1 MKKLAVLMIAV
12 SALLTG
18 CVVYETPYQDRG
30 HDRGQHSGQHDRDR
44 DGVPD
49 RMDRDR
55 DGDGVR
61 NRQDSRPNDPRR
73 Y

>member
-1 MKKLAVLMIAV
+1 MNKLALAMIAV

-18 CVVYETPYQDRG
+18 CAVYETPYQDRG
-30 HDRGQHSGQHDRDR
+30 HHSGQHDRDR

>member
-1 MKKLAVLMIAV
+1 MKKLAVTMIAV

-18 CVVYETPYQDRG
+18 CAIYETPY
-30 HDRGQHSGQHDRDR
+30 HDHGQHSGQYDRDR